1 MAIVQTENS
10 QQGHARLYTVSYS
23 DDAGSPAVATLYPG
37 FKPRYVRVE
46 NVTDRIMWEWYEGS
60 AAATCQLTVAAGTR
74 TIITSAGVTVTV
86 TDGAR
91 PSLAFPP
98 VQSKVYRVQ
107 AIA

>member
-1 MAIVQTENS
+1 MTITATSTAS
-10 QQGHARLYTVSYS
+10 QGQEQMFTASHF
-23 DDAGSPAVATLYPG
+23 DDAGSPAVATFYPG

-74 TIITSAGVTVTV
+74 TIITSAGITCTV

-91 PSLAFPP
+91 PSVAFPP
-98 VQSKVYRVQ
+98 VQNKQYRIQVC
-107 AIA
+107 A